1 MKNLHLYIPQ
11 FFGFDETLIAFIL
24 ASKSKTDLD
33 SLNDWLSDKNFVSE
47 ISSWFLFTFL
57 FLETLGIMMPKAL
70 AFSKAG
76 LKI

>member
-24 ASKSKTDLD
+24 ASKSKIDLD

-47 ISSWFLFTFL
+47 NSSWFLFTFL
-57 FLETLGIMMPKAL
+57 FLVTLGIMMPIAL